1 MRVLVVDDESEVCD
15 LVGRAL
21 AREGH
26 GIRVATSLAEARQE
40 VAAAPPEL
48 MVLDLVLGDGSGID
62 FCREMRE
69 AGHRMPI
76 ILLTAHGEVPRRLEG
91 FEAGADDFVSKPF
104 AVAEL
109 RARVRALAR
118 RGPLLRPAVV
128 AVGGVSLD
136 LAARRARRD
145 DEEIPITAREWA
157 IVELLV
163 ARRGRLIARSE
174 ILESIWGD
182 SSDAASASLDV
193 IIARVRRKLGSGVI
207 RTVRGEGYA
216 IDDA

>member
-1 MRVLVVDDESEVCD
+1 MRVLVVDDEREVCD

-26 GIRVATSLAEARQE
+26 GIRVAGSLAEARQE
-40 VAAAPPEL
+40 MAATVPEL
-48 MVLDLVLGDGSGID
+48 MVLDLVLGDGSGVD
-62 FCREMRE
+62 FCREVRQ

-91 FEAGADDFVSKPF
+91 FEAGADDFVAKPF

-118 RGPLLRPAVV
+118 RGPLMRPAVV
-128 AVGGVSLD
+128 SVGGVELD
-136 LAARRARRD
+136 LAGRRARRD
-145 DEEIPITAREWA
+145 DAEIPITAREWA

-193 IIARVRRKLGSGVI
+193 IIARVRRKLGAGVI

-216 IDDA
+216 IDEA

>member
-40 VAAAPPEL
+40 MAASPPEL

-62 FCREMRE
+62 FCGEVRA

-76 ILLTAHGEVPRRLEG
+76 ILLTAHGEVPRRLAA
-91 FEAGADDFVSKPF
+91 FEAGADDFVPKPF

-128 AVGGVSLD
+128 AVGDVSLD
-136 LAARRARRD
+136 LAARRARRGD
-145 DEEIPITAREWA
+145 VEIPITAREWA
-157 IVELLV
+157 IIELLV
-163 ARRGRLIARSE
+163 ARRGRLIARSD

-182 SSDAASASLDV
+182 SSEAASASLDV
-193 IIARVRRKLGSGVI
+193 IIARVRRKLGAGVI

>member
-26 GIRVATSLAEARQE
+26 GIRLATSLAEARQE
-40 VAAAPPEL
+40 VAATPPEL
-48 MVLDLVLGDGSGID
+48 MVLDLALGDGSGID

-76 ILLTAHGEVPRRLEG
+76 ILVTAHGEVPRRLEG

-163 ARRGRLIARSE
+163 ARRGRLIARRE